1 MFWVMFW
8 VILMLPPTSLLL
20 ITGAHRLL
28 LPSAVRENWGL
39 YAGENGDCR
48 LGKLRE
54 TKREIE
60 VTLAPVSSPLYY
72 NTRQN
77 RQTISGKSFS
87 PLLTGRFSTNETVAL
102 CYPPFSVPLFSSPR
116 QTFIFGESGC
126 VPIFSPH
133 FGAIAPHLF
142 LSSLNLRNMSELMK
156 TYFCILQKSKCLKRQ
171 MCTEPYQIKDNCCY
185 LENS

>member
-1 MFWVMFW
+1 MVC
-8 VILMLPPTSLLL
+8 
-20 ITGAHRLL
+20 
-28 LPSAVRENWGL
+28 
-39 YAGENGDCR
+39 AGGER
-48 LGKLRE
+48 Q
-54 TKREIE
+54 REIE
-60 VTLAPVSSPLYY
+60 VTLCPHPGITTQGKTLTS
-72 NTRQN
+72 N
-77 RQTISGKSFS
+77 ISLKSVS
-87 PLLTGRFSTNETVAL
+87 PLLTGHFSTDETAVL